1 MGNHD
6 EREGRRYSK
15 RPERSNEKKNYYGGK
30 VDVRL
35 SAEEDNIL
43 DSLAERNNVSRS
55 DIVRRALMDFWKFN
69 SHDEE

>member
-6 EREGRRYSK
+6 EREGSRYSQ
-15 RPERSNEKKNYYGGK
+15 RPGRSNAKKNYYGGK

-35 SAEEDNIL
+35 SVEEDGIL

-55 DIVRRALMDFWKFN
+55 DIIRRALRDFYKFN
-69 SHDEE
+69 SDGK